1 MGRRFPPLASQDVED
16 PIAPPQVSVQ
26 APLRSFVAVGDSFTE
41 GLPDTHP
48 DGRPRGWADLVA
60 ERLAAFEPG
69 FRYANLA
76 VRGRLMGQIGGDQ
89 APAAAAMRPDLAAFA
104 GGINDVARPNC
115 DLDEVCTQLE
125 ECAAVLTASCVRVV
139 TFQPMDY
146 TRRMPSLRRFA
157 PKVAKLMAAVEQ
169 VRDKFGVVVVDLS
182 VERVFDDPRLWAPD
196 RVHLSYEG
204 HRRVAEGVLEAL
216 GYQPLFDWRAPL
228 PPAKRPGRVVSNWS
242 DMVWVVRYFA
252 PWIKRRLTGTSS
264 GDGVLPKRP
273 NLLPLLEQAVSDA
286 VNGVGLNSVGLNS
299 VGLNSAGLNSAG
311 TALSPIGPAFTDQ
324 AA

>member
-1 MGRRFPPLASQDVED
+1 MED
-16 PIAPPQVSVQ
+16 PIAPSNASVQ

-41 GLPDTHP
+41 GLTDTHP

-76 VRGRLMGQIGGDQ
+76 VRGKLMGQIGNVQ
-89 APAAAAMRPDLAAFA
+89 APAAAAMSPDLAAFA

-115 DLDEVCTQLE
+115 DLDAVCE
-125 ECAAVLTASCVRVV
+125 ELVQCAAVLTASCRRVV

-146 TRRMPSLRRFA
+146 TRRMPSLQRFA
-157 PKVAKLMAAVEQ
+157 PKVTKLMEAVERAR
-169 VRDKFGVVVVDLS
+169 VEHGVIVVDLS

-216 GYQPLFDWRAPL
+216 GYEPLFDWRAEL
-228 PPAKRPGRVVSNWS
+228 PPAKRPGRIVKKWS
-242 DMVWVVRYFA
+242 DVVWLAKYFA

-264 GDGVLPKRP
+264 GDNVLPKRP
-273 NLLPLLEQAVSDA
+273 NLLPLLEQTVTDVTGA
-286 VNGVGLNSVGLNS
+286 VNNAV
-299 VGLNSAGLNSAG
+299 NSAGLAAAG
-311 TALSPIGPAFTDQ
+311 LSGSLNNAGLGGALGDQ